1 MSKSP
6 SNHALSR
13 KAAIAGIGATEFS
26 KNSGRTEM
34 QLACEAVKAA
44 LDDAGLKGA
53 DIDGMTTF
61 SMDNNWESEILR
73 QVGGREL
80 KFFSRTE
87 YGGGAACGPFV
98 HAATAIASGLCEV
111 VVIYRA
117 MNERSGLRFGTGQM
131 MNAGPLNPNT
141 INFSH
146 YFPFGFMTPA
156 AWIAFSARRYMH
168 EFGATSEDF
177 GRVAVAMRDFAATNP
192 KAFFYNKPITLQDH
206 QSSRM
211 IADPLRLLD
220 CCQESDGAV
229 AFVVTTTERARHLQH
244 TPAVIAGAR
253 QSIVNTSRMMTPFY
267 GETISG
273 IPEFDACADDLYSM
287 AGLAPS
293 DIDMA
298 CLYDHFSP
306 WVLPQLEAFG
316 FCKRGE
322 AKDFVKDGHI
332 ARGGSLPVN
341 THGGQLGEAYIHGM
355 NGIAEAVRQIRGTS
369 VNQVA
374 NVNHVLITA
383 GAGVPTGAAILERG

>member
-1 MSKSP
+1 MH
-6 SNHALSR
+6 NALSR

-26 KNSGRTEM
+26 KDSGRSEM
-34 QLACEAVKAA
+34 HLACEAVKAA
-44 LDDAGLKGA
+44 LEDAGLKGA
-53 DIDGMTTF
+53 DIDGMCTF

-87 YGGGAACGPFV
+87 FGGGAACGPFV

-117 MNERSGLRFGTGQM
+117 LNERSGLRFGTGQM
-131 MNAGPLNPNT
+131 MNTSPLNPNI

-192 KAFFYNKPITLQDH
+192 KAFFYNKPISLQDH
-206 QSSRM
+206 QASRM

-229 AFVVTTTERARHLQH
+229 AFVVTTTERARHLKH
-244 TPAVIAGAR
+244 TPAVIASAR
-253 QSIVNTSRMMTPFY
+253 QSMVNTSRMMTSFY
-267 GETISG
+267 GDTISG
-273 IPEFDACADDLYSM
+273 IAEFDACANDLYQM
-287 AGLAPS
+287 AGLTP
-293 DIDMA
+293 DHIDVA

-355 NGIAEAVRQIRGTS
+355 NGIAEAVRQIRGAS

-374 NVNHVLITA
+374 NVHHVLITA
-383 GAGVPTGAAILERG
+383 GAGVPTGAAILEHG

>member
-1 MSKSP
+1 MG
-6 SNHALSR
+6 HTLSR
-13 KAAIAGIGATEFS
+13 KAAIVGIGATEFS
-26 KNSGRTEM
+26 KDSGRTEM
-34 QLACEAVKAA
+34 QLALEAVKAA
-44 LDDAGLKGA
+44 LDDAGLKGS
-53 DIDGMTTF
+53 DIDGMASF
-61 SMDNNWESEILR
+61 SMDHNWENEILR
-73 QVGGREL
+73 QVGGKEL

-87 YGGGAACGPFV
+87 FGGGAACGPFV
-98 HAATAIASGLCEV
+98 HATTAITSGLCDT

-117 MNERSGLRFGTGQM
+117 LNERSGLRFGAGQLF
-131 MNAGPLNPNT
+131 ATSPLDPNL

-146 YFPFGFMTPA
+146 YFPYGFMTPA

-192 KAFFYNKPITLQDH
+192 KAFFYNRPITLEDH
-206 QSSRM
+206 QASRL
-211 IADPLRLLD
+211 IADPLRLHD

-229 AFVVTTTERARHLQH
+229 AFVVTSVEKAKHLKN
-244 TPAVIAGAR
+244 TPAVIASAR
-253 QSIVNTSRMMTPFY
+253 QSIVSSTRMMTPFY
-267 GETISG
+267 GDTISG
-273 IPEFDACADDLYSM
+273 IPEFDACAEEIYSM
-287 AGLAPS
+287 ADLSPS
-293 DIDMA
+293 DINMA

-332 ARGGSLPVN
+332 SRGGKLPVN

-369 VNQVA
+369 VNQVGG
-374 NVNHVLITA
+374 VERVLITA
-383 GAGVPTGAAILERG
+383 GAGVPTGAAILEKG

>member
-1 MSKSP
+1 MS
-6 SNHALSR
+6 ATLSR
-13 KAAIAGIGATEFS
+13 KAAIVGIGATEFS
-26 KNSGRTEM
+26 KDSGRTEM
-34 QLACEAVKAA
+34 QLALEAVKAA
-44 LDDAGLKGA
+44 LDDAGLKGS
-53 DIDGMTTF
+53 DIDGMASF
-61 SMDNNWESEILR
+61 SMDHNWENEILR
-73 QVGGREL
+73 QVGGKEL

-87 YGGGAACGPFV
+87 FGGGAACGPFV
-98 HAATAIASGLCEV
+98 HAATAIAAGLCDT

-117 MNERSGLRFGTGQM
+117 LNERSGLRFGAGQLFSTS
-131 MNAGPLNPNT
+131 PLDPNI

-146 YFPFGFMTPA
+146 YFPYGFMTPA

-192 KAFFYNKPITLQDH
+192 NAFFYNKPITLEEH
-206 QSSRM
+206 QKSRM

-229 AFVVTTTERARHLQH
+229 AFVVTSVEKARHLQN
-244 TPAVIAGAR
+244 TPAVIASAR
-253 QSIVNTSRMMTPFY
+253 QSIVSTTRMMTPFY
-267 GETISG
+267 GESISG
-273 IPEFDACADDLYSM
+273 IPEFDACADDIYGM
-287 AGLAPS
+287 AGLSPA

-332 ARGGSLPVN
+332 GRGGKLPVN

-374 NVNHVLITA
+374 DVKHVLVTA
-383 GAGVPTGAAILERG
+383 GAGVPTGAAILEKG

>member
-1 MSKSP
+1 MAHS
-6 SNHALSR
+6 LSR

-26 KNSGRTEM
+26 KDSGRTEM
-34 QLACEAVKAA
+34 QLALEAVKAA
-44 LDDAGLKGA
+44 LDDAGLHGA
-53 DIDGMTTF
+53 DIDGMASF
-61 SMDNNWESEILR
+61 SMDHNWENEILR
-73 QVGGREL
+73 QIGGKEL

-87 YGGGAACGPFV
+87 FGGGAACGPFV
-98 HAATAIASGLCEV
+98 HAAMAIASGLCKT

-117 MNERSGLRFGTGQM
+117 LNERSGLRFGSGQLF
-131 MNAGPLNPNT
+131 NNNPLDPNI

-146 YFPFGFMTPA
+146 YFPYGFMTPA

-168 EFGATSEDF
+168 EFGASSEDF

-192 KAFFYNKPITLQDH
+192 NAFFYQRPITLEEH
-206 QSSRM
+206 QASRM

-229 AFVVTTTERARHLQH
+229 AFVVTSVEQARDLKHV
-244 TPAVIAGAR
+244 PAVIAGAR

-267 GETISG
+267 GECLSG
-273 IPEFDACADDLYSM
+273 IPEFDACAEELYSM
-287 AGLAPS
+287 AEVTPG

-316 FCKRGE
+316 FCGRGE
-322 AKDFVKDGHI
+322 AKDFIREGRI
-332 ARGGSLPVN
+332 GRGGSLPVN

-369 VNQVA
+369 VNQLTGVK
-374 NVNHVLITA
+374 HVLVTA